1 MRGGDNQQIS
11 SIMPVIK
18 QGGTKNTTN
27 AVMLLQRKLGV
38 SQSGTFGDFTTAAV
52 KNYQIKQGLKVDGIV
67 GFNTWNKLF
76 S

>member
-1 MRGGDNQQIS
+1 MT
-11 SIMPVIK
+11 IK
-18 QGGTKNTTN
+18 TFYVSKAGNTKLANN
-27 AVMLLQRKLGV
+27 FIVKEFASHDGV

-52 KNYQIKQGLKVDGIV
+52 KNYQSKQGLKVDGIV